1 MSENFEAWY
10 ICLHKRGANFKTIA
24 APRND
29 ATKQASER
37 ARWNVCAQL
46 GIQNCE
52 MAHLTS
58 SFLPGRRTRAGLAIN
73 LSSLLVDKQE
83 GEHDGLGQEGT
94 KEELYNPEEFGRF
107 TMQNSPRPEKRDK
120 REGGENK
127 RVC

>member
-1 MSENFEAWY
+1 
-10 ICLHKRGANFKTIA
+10 
-24 APRND
+24 
-29 ATKQASER
+29 
-37 ARWNVCAQL
+37 
-46 GIQNCE
+46 

-58 SFLPGRRTRAGLAIN
+58 SFLPGGGTRAGLAIN
-73 LSSLLVDKQE
+73 LSLLVDKQE
-83 GEHDGLGQEGT
+83 GEHDGGLGQERT